1 MSGAALAAGRTVTR
15 VTTKQR
21 LGPDAQVDDKA
32 IVIAPSD
39 PSLTDPFLALSED
52 WFSEPGFEW
61 HPHRGLET
69 ITTVLDGVLE
79 HGDNIGNAGALH
91 SGDVQWMTAG
101 RGIIHRELA
110 FRNEHA
116 HTLQLWLNLPARS
129 KMVDTRYQDLLAA
142 SRPALTSPGVV
153 IDVISGTAAGVT
165 GPAVNHWPVQGAIV
179 SLDPGATAEYGV
191 PASHRAFAYVLS
203 GAVSIA
209 GRVLRAGQT
218 AWSDPLTAPAAGPAA
233 DSVLRLAAPD
243 RAEPGKVMIYSGRP
257 IREPVAIGGPF
268 VMTKR
273 TEIAQAFT
281 DFHAGAFGAVP
292 RQARLRYDR

>member
-1 MSGAALAAGRTVTR
+1 
-15 VTTKQR
+15 
-21 LGPDAQVDDKA
+21 VDDKA
-32 IVIAPSD
+32 LVIAPTD
-39 PSLTDPFLALSED
+39 PALTDPFLALSED

-91 SGDVQWMTAG
+91 GGDVQWMTAG
-101 RGIIHRELA
+101 RGIVHRELA

-142 SRPALTSPGVV
+142 SRPRLTLPGVV
-153 IDVISGTAAGVT
+153 IDVISGTTAGIT

-179 SLDPGATAEYGV
+179 SLEPGAGAEYAL

-203 GAVSIA
+203 GEVSVA
-209 GRVLRAGQT
+209 GQVVRAGQI
-218 AWSDPLTAPAAGPAA
+218 AWSDPPASSPPGTAPQ
-233 DSVLRLAAPD
+233 SVLRLAVAD

-268 VMTKR
+268 VMNKR

-281 DFHAGAFGAVP
+281 DFHAGKFGAVP